1 MHAIVCIKQVLDTR
15 GMIKVKD
22 GRISQQEP
30 ESVKIVNPRD
40 MAALEEA
47 MRLKAR
53 FGGEITAISVGDEE
67 VRDVL
72 HQALARGAD
81 RAIHVFCP
89 AGDAFSVHGVIGHV
103 LKGLS
108 YDVVLCGDR
117 SNNEGRGWVGPYLAH
132 FLGIPHAMKVVGL
145 ELDPAQDR
153 AVILRQLERGW
164 REEWECPL
172 PALFGIERTPHEQS
186 YVSAFAREVAL
197 GKPIRR
203 VDAESLGIVE
213 PSGLKVV
220 EVTPPRPRTKK
231 TFVPDANLPP
241 EERFKLLLS
250 GGAGP
255 RKETD
260 LVEGAPGEIA
270 KAVVDFLKK
279 EGLIDTI
286 DTTNTQYPITNND

>member
-1 MHAIVCIKQVLDTR
+1 MHTIVCIKQVLDTR

-22 GRISQQEP
+22 GRITQQEP
-30 ESVKIVNPRD
+30 ESVKVANPRD

-67 VRDVL
+67 VCNVL

-81 RAIHVFCP
+81 RAIHIFHP
-89 AGDAFSVHGVIGHV
+89 AGDAFSVYSLIGHV
-103 LKGLS
+103 VKDLP
-108 YDVVLCGDR
+108 YDVILCGDR
-117 SNNEGRGWVGPYLAH
+117 SNNEGRGYVGPYLAH
-132 FLGIPHAMKVVGL
+132 FLGIPHAMKVVGV
-145 ELDPAQDR
+145 ELDPEKNR
-153 AVILRQLERGW
+153 AVIIRQLERGW
-164 REEWECPL
+164 REELECPL
-172 PALFGIERTPHEQS
+172 PALFGIERTSHERS

-197 GKPIRR
+197 GKPITR
-203 VDAESLGIVE
+203 VDAESLGKEE
-213 PSGLKVV
+213 PLKAALKVV

-255 RKETD
+255 KKETD
-260 LVEGAPGEIA
+260 FVEGSPGEVA
-270 KAVVDFLKK
+270 RAVVDFLKK
-279 EGLIDTI
+279 EGLIDTGG
-286 DTTNTQYPITNND
+286 QGS